1 MLQLPTIKL
10 SIPPILTDLLRAR
23 AAATGVTAQQIYLTE
38 MAKLLPKP
46 KLMKVVMQDAQTSP
60 MKIDSELL
68 TLSVPQSKK
77 RSILEIIKQEEEES
91 SKKKKVEQPLKSFSL
106 MNESFQKL
114 DLSAKKEVREKSPDL
129 S

>member
-1 MLQLPTIKL
+1 MLQLPTIQL

-91 SKKKKVEQPLKSFSL
+91 SKKKKVEQGNLSKNFFQQHLDGLDDEIDL
-106 MNESFQKL
+106 MEEI
-114 DLSAKKEVREKSPDL
+114 D
-129 S
+129 